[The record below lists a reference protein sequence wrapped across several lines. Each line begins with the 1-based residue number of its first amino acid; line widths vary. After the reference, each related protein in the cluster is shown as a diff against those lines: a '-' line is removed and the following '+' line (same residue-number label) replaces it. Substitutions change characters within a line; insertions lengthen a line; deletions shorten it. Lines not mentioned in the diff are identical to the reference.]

1 MTVETIADWG
11 TAFATASESRDPN
24 RIHQMLEV
32 LMEDPLRSQGSFIDS
47 SRLYML
53 QGGIAQQEWRV
64 AELLHRL
71 VDFMRPYLSHP
82 YQNVRDRIGSVLTN
96 IYLSDIEYPDRK
108 ERSNKRNPNIA
119 AFMAEV
125 RYFLGYFITYAGLCE
140 SSAFWNFVPCENNL
154 NFYY

>member
-1 MTVETIADWG
+1 MRLTHLLSARCKLNARLPEAKLIGRTEEQTKRGQQWHSPSKQKLSFKVSVETIADWG

-82 YQNVRDRIGSVLTN
+82 YQVCVGN
-96 IYLSDIEYPDRK
+96 
-108 ERSNKRNPNIA
+108 
-119 AFMAEV
+119 
-125 RYFLGYFITYAGLCE
+125 
-140 SSAFWNFVPCENNL
+140 SAYCA
-154 NFYY
+154 